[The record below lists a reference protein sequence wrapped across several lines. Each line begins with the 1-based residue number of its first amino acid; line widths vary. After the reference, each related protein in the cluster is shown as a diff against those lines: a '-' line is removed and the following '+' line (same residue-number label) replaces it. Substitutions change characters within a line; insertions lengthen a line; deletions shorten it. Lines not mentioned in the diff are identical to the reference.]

1 MTVQENML
9 ALYDTLGVF
18 ECYDPL
24 PFDEP
29 YEDHMRKLKKCQI
42 LLPEDIK
49 KLKENPVPHDL
60 PNSGHCN
67 ITCED
72 ADSFTMAY
80 DIYDRCNDAKVMV
93 LNFANPYNPG
103 GGVWRGANAQE
114 EDLCRRSNL
123 LFSLESEEAKKYYQ
137 YNKENRNRDLFGN
150 DYGTNSMILTPNVTI
165 IKDKTYKLLF
175 EFATIAVLTV
185 AAPIIRNKYHIA
197 ENYMDIFFERINF
210 VLLCAAHYGYTHLV
224 LGAWG
229 CGAFGNDPEIVAG
242 LFHDA
247 IDNFRY
253 DGKNVHQLF
262 ESITFAV
269 PYSKK
274 RPANHEAFATKFNK

>member
-9 ALYDTLGVF
+9 ALYDTLGIF
-18 ECYDPL
+18 ECYDSL
-24 PFDEP
+24 PFDES
-29 YEDHMRKLKKCQI
+29 YETHMSKLKECQV
-42 LLPEDIK
+42 LLPEDIN
-49 KLKENPVPHDL
+49 KLKKTPTPHAVL
-60 PNSGHCN
+60 NSEHCN

-72 ADSFTMAY
+72 TDSFTMAY
-80 DIYDRCNDAKVMV
+80 EIYNRYNDAKIMV

-123 LFSLESEEAKKYYQ
+123 LFSLESDGAKKYYQ
-137 YNKENRNRDLFGN
+137 YNKEHKNRDSYAN

-165 IKDKTYKLLF
+165 IKDKAYKLHF
-175 EFATIAVLTV
+175 EFASVSVLTM
-185 AAPIIRNKYHIA
+185 AAPIIQNKQYLSDEYI
-197 ENYMDIFFERINF
+197 DIFFERITS
-210 VLLCAAHYGYTHLV
+210 VLLCAAHYGYTHLI

-229 CGAFGNDPEIVAG
+229 CGAFGNDSETVAG

-247 IDNFRY
+247 IENFSY

-269 PYSKK
+269 PYSEEK
-274 RPANHEAFATKFNK
+274 PANYETFAKRFNK